1 MATPHNTAIKNLYAG
16 LGYVCVQRA
25 ENGEILKKE
34 QIYKIKYFTKEKICY
49 NEIVVTFFI
58 LRLYFN

>member
-58 LRLYFN
+58 